1 MRNDGAKGSPPMK
14 IQIVRI
20 TMLLAL
26 VSSTFLNACAT
37 VAHGKYQ
44 KVPVL
49 SSPAG
54 AEVFT
59 DCGKGPESK
68 GPTPIVVKLDR
79 KADRCVI
86 TLKKDGYDDT
96 SAIVQ
101 RHLSGWFWCNIFL
114 PYVTVPGA
122 LVDLYDGA
130 AYKQAPG
137 SVKVTLTPSQEA
149 SVTTSR

>member
-1 MRNDGAKGSPPMK
+1 MK
-14 IQIVRI
+14 
-20 TMLLAL
+20 TLLAIVL
-26 VSSTFLNACAT
+26 LCSLFLLNACAT

-44 KVPVL
+44 EVPVL

-54 AEVFT
+54 AEVLT
-59 DCGKGPESK
+59 DCGKGAESK
-68 GPTPIVVKLDR
+68 GLTPVVVKLDR

-86 TLKKDGYDDT
+86 TLKKDGYDDS
-96 SAIVQ
+96 SAIVK

-130 AYKQAPG
+130 AYKRTPG
-137 SVKVTLTPSQEA
+137 AVKVTLTPSRDAGTPA
-149 SVTTSR
+149 SR